1 MKKEFQ
7 MSSHTIYVPR
17 SNSPVIL
24 ENQFHWQFGSNPEV
38 TAERSLFYLAEH
50 PITGERAWS
59 IFGATGLISGGN
71 YFAYSMSF
79 PYINDAP
86 LKATYTLKDKLSFK
100 HSHSSPAPEDF
111 DGWTTVDADKAKL
124 TIDLDPSRGIAVGT
138 FEANFKSHGYRTQPI
153 GRFNLVI
160 SE

>member
-1 MKKEFQ
+1 
-7 MSSHTIYVPR
+7 MSSHTIFIPQA
-17 SNSPVIL
+17 NSPVIL

-50 PITGERAWS
+50 PITGERGWS
-59 IFGATGLISGGN
+59 ISGAIGSISLRN
-71 YFAYSMSF
+71 YFAYSMLI
-79 PYINDAP
+79 PYENDAP
-86 LKATYTLKDKLSFK
+86 INATYTLDDKLSFK
-100 HSHSSPAPEDF
+100 HSHSSPAPEGF
-111 DGWTTVDADKAKL
+111 EGFTTVDANKAIL
-124 TIDLDPSRGIAVGT
+124 TIKLDPSRGIAVGT